1 MCNHCQFYIYY
12 VKKSIHRGKNGLL
25 VCKQD
30 MVLNYSMV
38 TTLLR
43 TAEENLL
50 LVAPSAFTTR

>member
-1 MCNHCQFYIYY
+1 MQLLPILYLSRK
-12 VKKSIHRGKNGLL
+12 KKSVHRGKNGLL
-25 VCKQD
+25 LCRQD
-30 MVLNYSMV
+30 DVLNYSMV

>member
-1 MCNHCQFYIYY
+1 MQLLPILYKLC
-12 VKKSIHRGKNGLL
+12 KKKVVHREKNGLL
-25 VCKQD
+25 LCKQD
-30 MVLNYSMV
+30 MVLNYSIV